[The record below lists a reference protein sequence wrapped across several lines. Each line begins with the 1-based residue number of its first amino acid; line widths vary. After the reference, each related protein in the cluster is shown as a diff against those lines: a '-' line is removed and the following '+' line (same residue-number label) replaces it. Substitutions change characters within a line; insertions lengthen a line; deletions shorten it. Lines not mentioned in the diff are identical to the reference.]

1 MPWNG
6 KARENTKT
14 SEDNDEHRGGLST
27 HSMPRSVGTKE
38 DEGSWVEK
46 RSPIK
51 GEVLKVRRLEDK
63 VLGKACIVHAEG
75 KNETVF
81 EKKPKESGLSSE
93 YLTNIG

>member
-1 MPWNG
+1 M
-6 KARENTKT
+6 
-14 SEDNDEHRGGLST
+14 
-27 HSMPRSVGTKE
+27 
-38 DEGSWVEK
+38 
-46 RSPIK
+46 
-51 GEVLKVRRLEDK
+51 RRLEDK